1 MTTIK
6 QRGNGDCAVAATA
19 MFLGKTYDEI
29 VDLFPE
35 AKDGFPNGTHAEVE
49 VCLHFG
55 IMLECVHLPGHARSL
70 NEYYDMDMSQ
80 PAMVVVLSQNKEDAL
95 HMIYWD
101 GKEIHD
107 PSNLKCYGPEFPD
120 AAYVSSIAQK
130 LKER

>member
-6 QRGNGDCAVAATA
+6 QRLDGDCAVCATA

-35 AKDGFPNGTHAEVE
+35 AKDGFPHGTHGEVD

-55 IMLECVHLPGHARSL
+55 IMLECVHVPGVKV
-70 NEYYDMDMSQ
+70 EYEGYYDWDKSQ
-80 PAMVVVLSQNKEDAL
+80 PAMIAVMSQNRLDTL
-95 HMIYWD
+95 HSIYWD

-120 AAYVSSIAQK
+120 TAYIEYIVQK
-130 LKER
+130 LKDR